1 MKAFETIPSELLV
14 RAQGSASCDLSGLS
28 ASARSIIMSESGGDP
43 TAKNPKSTAFGL
55 GQLLIAN
62 RRHYM
67 GANAGSTSCSA
78 QIGAFNAYVSDRY
91 GTADAALRFR
101 NRKGW
106 Y

>member
-1 MKAFETIPSELLV
+1 MNHFETIPSDLLV
-14 RAQGSASCDLSGLS
+14 QAHGSASCDLSGVS
-28 ASARSIIMSESGGDP
+28 PAARSIIMAESGGDP
-43 TAKNPKSTAFGL
+43 TAQNPRSTAFGL

-78 QIGAFNAYVSDRY
+78 QLGAFNAYVKDRY
-91 GTADAALRFR
+91 GTAEAALRFR

>member
-1 MKAFETIPSELLV
+1 MKEFETIPADLLV
-14 RAQGSASCDLSGLS
+14 RAHGSASCDLSGVS
-28 ASARSIIMSESGGDP
+28 PAARSIIMAESGGDP
-43 TAKNPKSTAFGL
+43 TAKNPRSTAFGL

-78 QIGAFNAYVSDRY
+78 QLGAFNGYVSDRY
-91 GTADAALRFR
+91 GTAERALSFR
-101 NRKGW
+101 KKHGW